1 MTFKEQIKKEFPTI
15 PQPKAYELTL
25 IMHQNEKKFYQQ
37 KSNWHFVMLYAI
49 LTHQH
54 HPELIRF
61 RQELETYGRIYNT
74 SFAP

>member
-1 MTFKEQIKKEFPTI
+1 
-15 PQPKAYELTL
+15 
-25 IMHQNEKKFYQQ
+25 
-37 KSNWHFVMLYAI
+37 

-74 SFAP
+74 SFAPWLQMRARPIDEYPGK